1 MHKLLLSHELFRL
14 TWPFPPYNPNNGPN
28 KEEQLKT
35 ANPSAGCS
43 CFVCPSLRHDA
54 AEAATSLPPLS
65 HASVHLGR
73 VAVRLL
79 CQDVT
84 AFLVLQIQLGKAGK
98 RKELH

>member
-1 MHKLLLSHELFRL
+1 MWQLSAILPTHKLLLSHEPLRL
-14 TWPFPPYNPNNGPN
+14 TGLSPYNPNNGPN

-73 VAVRLL
+73 VAV
-79 CQDVT
+79 
-84 AFLVLQIQLGKAGK
+84 
-98 RKELH
+98 